1 MDFNQQYLRIF
12 HIVDTVAEQQ
22 KHYHKK
28 NKAEVLEQDALR
40 KRLKRVEMKITNP
53 QKNKK
58 NIKRTIG

>member
-1 MDFNQQYLRIF
+1 MDFNQQYLCIF

-22 KHYHKK
+22 KHYHQK